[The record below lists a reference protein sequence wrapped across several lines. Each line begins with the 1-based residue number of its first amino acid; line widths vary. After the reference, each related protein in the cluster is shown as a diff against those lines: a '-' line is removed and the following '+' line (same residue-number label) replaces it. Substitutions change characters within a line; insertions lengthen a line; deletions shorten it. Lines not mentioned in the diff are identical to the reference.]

1 MIRLIFVGHALSA
14 TWGLWIF
21 VIAFYFRGADWKE
34 DSMYQRKK
42 HEQYL
47 EDVEKKKARDKQ
59 KAYEAAKKKGKSKK

>member
-1 MIRLIFVGHALSA
+1 
-14 TWGLWIF
+14 
-21 VIAFYFRGADWKE
+21 
-34 DSMYQRKK
+34 MYQRKK